1 MTDSPAKHPAKH
13 LAKHPAKQLA
23 QNVADTMMVGDRF
36 SALLGSELI
45 AADVDY
51 CELQLSVGPDHINN
65 HDICHGGVFFTLADT
80 AFAIACNAA
89 NQIAVAQ
96 FCQISFLAPG
106 RKGDRLSAKARRVGG
121 TSRSGLYDVEIT
133 RLSDGALMAAF
144 RGHSRQ
150 LNGQVINSAEQPA
163 G

>member
-1 MTDSPAKHPAKH
+1 MPESGAEKMAE
-13 LAKHPAKQLA
+13 QVA
-23 QNVADTMMVGDRF
+23 QTMMAGDRF

-45 AADVDY
+45 KAGPDY
-51 CELQLSVGPDHINN
+51 CELQLSVGDNHINN

-80 AFAIACNAA
+80 AFGVACNSA
-89 NQIAVAQ
+89 NKIAVAQ
-96 FCQISFLAPG
+96 FCQISLLAPG

-121 TSRSGLYDVEIT
+121 TSRSGLYDIEVT
-133 RLSDGALMAAF
+133 RLSDGALLAAF

-150 LNGQVINSAEQPA
+150 LNGQVVSTGDSQA

>member
-1 MTDSPAKHPAKH
+1 MTGRNAGQEAEK
-13 LAKHPAKQLA
+13 LAEQVA
-23 QNVADTMMVGDRF
+23 QTMMAGDRF
-36 SALLGSELI
+36 SAQLGSELVR
-45 AADVDY
+45 AGPDY
-51 CELQLSVGPDHINN
+51 CELQLNVGENHINN

-80 AFAIACNAA
+80 AFAVACNAA
-89 NQIAVAQ
+89 NHIAVAQ

-133 RLSDGALMAAF
+133 RLSDGALLAAF

-150 LNGQVINSAEQPA
+150 LNGQVISIEQ
-163 G
+163 GEGN